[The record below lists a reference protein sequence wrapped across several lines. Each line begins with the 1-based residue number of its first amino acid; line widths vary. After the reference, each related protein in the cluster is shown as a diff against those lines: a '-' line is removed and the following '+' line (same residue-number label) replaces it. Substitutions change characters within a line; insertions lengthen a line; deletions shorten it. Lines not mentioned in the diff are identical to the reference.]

1 MTCRSEKNVWRR
13 RHRQFLKHHDIC
25 LKTVTL
31 EDYIPCWG
39 NEGFAKFFV
48 LCAKDLESIDIKFVY
63 PPAEFT
69 EVFYE
74 EQQRVLKWHNKAS
87 KHGRLRL
94 LPSCTHVRQYLQNRS
109 VEYLD
114 LMDSFRCSC

>member
-1 MTCRSEKNVWRR
+1 M
-13 RHRQFLKHHDIC
+13 
-25 LKTVTL
+25 
-31 EDYIPCWG
+31 
-39 NEGFAKFFV
+39 AFFV
-48 LCAKDLESIDIKFVY
+48 LRAKDLESIDIKFVY

-74 EQQRVLKWHNKAS
+74 EQQRVLNWHNKAC

-94 LPSCTHVRQYLQNRS
+94 LPSCFHVRQYLQNRS

-114 LMDSFRCSC
+114 LTDPFRCSC